1 MHEGRPDCKHGRY
14 IPGWEDKFKYG
25 IRAVL
30 KNFKPILVKT

>member
-1 MHEGRPDCKHGRY
+1 MK
-14 IPGWEDKFKYG
+14 EDRILSMGDISLGAGDKSKYG